1 MADPPSGPEG
11 ELLPLVAVVL
21 AAGKGTRLKSER
33 PKMLHQ
39 VAGRPMLA
47 RVLATA
53 RAAGCA
59 RLLVIVGHGADEIRA
74 AFAEED
80 VTWVEQREQ
89 LGTGH
94 ALAQVE
100 RHLDGPARLLVM
112 SGDVPLVRLAT
123 LEQAIGAADGAW
135 GALTVAHHEDPGSLG
150 RVTADGDRLRRI
162 VEAANATPEELESKL
177 INVGLYLLPAPEI
190 FDYLRRVEPDPVKGE
205 LYLTDALNDAA
216 GEHAVALCEL
226 ADPRE
231 GLGINSQQ
239 DLAKAHRAL
248 LDRRGDELQAA
259 GVTLLDPARVTVE
272 PEVEVGADTVLHADV
287 CLTGDTRLGAGCR
300 LHQGAWIRDSRLGD
314 GVEVLPYSVLD
325 GAEVGDGCKVGPY
338 ARLRPGATLEA
349 GAKVGNFVEVK
360 NARLGPGVKAGHLT
374 YLGDA
379 EIGAGANIGAGV
391 VTCNYDGVAK
401 HRTVIGERAF
411 VGSDTMLVAP
421 VEVGEEAVT
430 GAGSVITGD
439 VPPGALAVERSR
451 QRTIPDWHALMGR
464 RKKKP
469 AEGPAEKGPPAEKD
483 PQDKDT
489 EG

>member
-1 MADPPSGPEG
+1 MADLPAGQDGPSGRKEAAP
-11 ELLPLVAVVL
+11 PLVAVVL

-53 RAAGCA
+53 RAAGCE

-74 AFAEED
+74 AFADEG
-80 VTWVEQREQ
+80 VTWIEQREQ

-100 RHLDGPARLLVM
+100 SHLDGPARLLVM
-112 SGDVPLVRLAT
+112 SGDVPLVRPAT
-123 LEQAIGAADGAW
+123 LQQVTAAADGAW
-135 GALTVAHHEDPGSLG
+135 GALTVAHHENPGSLG
-150 RVTADGDRLRRI
+150 RVTADGHRLQRI
-162 VEAANATPEELESKL
+162 VEAANATAEELESKL
-177 INVGLYLLPAPEI
+177 INVGLYLLPAPRI

-216 GEHAVALCEL
+216 GDRALALQRL
-226 ADPRE
+226 ADPDE

-239 DLAKAHRAL
+239 DLANAHRAL
-248 LDRRGDELQAA
+248 LDRRGAELQAA
-259 GVTLLDPARVTVE
+259 GVTLLDPGRVTVE

-287 CLTGDTRLGAGCR
+287 CLTGDTRVGAGCR
-300 LHQGAWIRDSRLGD
+300 LHQGAWVRDSRLGD

-325 GAEVGDGCKVGPY
+325 GAEVGDGCRVGPY
-338 ARLRPGATLEA
+338 ARLRPGAVLEA
-349 GAKVGNFVEVK
+349 GARVGNFVEVK
-360 NARLGPGVKAGHLT
+360 NARLGPGVKAGHLA

-379 EIGAGANIGAGV
+379 EIGAGSNIGAGA
-391 VTCNYDGVAK
+391 VTCNYDGANK
-401 HRTVIGERAF
+401 HKTVIGEGAF

-430 GAGSVITGD
+430 GAGSVITAD

-451 QRTIPDWHALMGR
+451 QRTVPDWHALKG

-469 AEGPAEKGPPAEKD
+469 AAKPEE
-483 PQDKDT
+483 
-489 EG
+489 